1 MPESYIDYYQNF
13 MDPTQGSR
21 SVQSYLQ
28 SLQTVPM
35 PAGGPRRP
43 QPGRGGQQVRQA
55 VETPLMPPEQE
66 EMVGAAMR
74 AERRP
79 WTAEDTL
86 SAIRTPIADE
96 GGQQMLDTAMRSDGP
111 APTGPEDPA
120 ERLRQNAKQA
130 QENAKKVPE
139 EHKKQLKKEF
149 EDQGIHVEQ
158 SYQDA
163 LKQFGGDAPK
173 GKLTDE
179 DKAWA
184 LFEMG
189 IGMMQAASQ
198 PGATF
203 IGSLGT
209 GAQRGSQYLRGQK
222 QSRKQDR
229 QQYLSEA
236 ERKAQ
241 QKLERQMMEREL
253 EMKRR
258 QGRAQRSE
266 MLQTSEGPVQ
276 YDMGTGQA
284 TPIEIPGGAQIQAQG
299 GRETDYTRRQ
309 QAGKVVADEMGLT
322 GREREM
328 FITQYAA
335 GEQPVP
341 NQKSLIDM
349 REEARKTL
357 EGTREYRR
365 ANAQEREQMVNQ
377 QLQRIFPRAMRYLE
391 ASRGRTPLENTGG
404 GQQGGQ
410 PGAQGG
416 IPPQIEQ
423 QLQEVGLRIPP
434 EAYRGPGRYK
444 LNDGRVLIINSDG
457 EVTLEGG

>member
-28 SLQTVPM
+28 SLQTVPI

-43 QPGRGGQQVRQA
+43 QPGRGGQQVREATQ
-55 VETPLMPPEQE
+55 TPLMPPQQE

-74 AERRP
+74 AEREP
-79 WTAEDTL
+79 WRAEDVL

-96 GGQQMLDTAMRSDGP
+96 GGQQMLGTAMEGGA

-130 QENAKKVPE
+130 QENAKKVPT
-139 EHKKQLKKEF
+139 EHKKKLKKQF
-149 EDQGIHVEQ
+149 EEQGINVEQ

-163 LKQFGGDAPK
+163 LKQFGGDAPE

-189 IGMMQAASQ
+189 IGMMQAASR

-203 IGSLGT
+203 IGSLGA
-209 GAQRGSQYLRGQK
+209 GAERGSQYLRGQK
-222 QSRKQDR
+222 QGRKQDR

-241 QKLERQMMEREL
+241 EKVEREMMQRQMEQE
-253 EMKRR
+253 RR
-258 QGRAQRSE
+258 QGRAQRGQI
-266 MLQTSEGPVQ
+266 LQTTEGPVQ
-276 YDMGTGQA
+276 YDMGTGESV
-284 TPIEIPGGAQIQAQG
+284 PIDVPGGGQIQTQG

-341 NQKSLIDM
+341 NQDSLINM

-377 QLQRIFPRAMRYLE
+377 QLQRIFPRAMRYLD
-391 ASRGRTPLENTGG
+391 ASRGSPLEQAG
-404 GQQGGQ
+404 GQQGSGQ
-410 PGAQGG
+410 GS
-416 IPPQIEQ
+416 IPPAIQQKLEQ
-423 QLQEVGLRIPP
+423 TGVQIPP
-434 EAYRGPGRYK
+434 EQYRGPGRYN
-444 LNDGRVLIINSDG
+444 LSGGRVLIITSDG
-457 EVTLEGG
+457 EVSLEGG